1 MATFLERLCDAERLA
16 NRDSVFLQR
25 FDDYDT
31 GADPKLISLIDGEYG
46 IDAAHGTPL
55 EYSGT
60 GIQLLPVAGGPGIG
74 SNQTGDIAS
83 RYNEGGLGGSAFVM
97 AWHGWCEVR
106 ASGVTYEYVC
116 GDLSGATG
124 NAITIRHSGISN
136 RLGIYDGAL
145 RDSFYTLTTGYHS
158 IVASKQLT
166 GGLTDIFVDG
176 YLVAS
181 VTALGA
187 SGGQFAVGSVGK
199 NQSGNRSNSYT
210 TFALY
215 ARYLT
220 WNHDQALRWHE
231 EPESIFEPRRI
242 WVPVSAGGGAQ
253 TGAGSS
259 EGVAT
264 AAGVGA
270 STASSSFASS
280 GAATP
285 SVVGA
290 STSAADAAATG
301 SSTAAAESA
310 SGGEGVASASG
321 SSETAAV
328 GASTAAAAAAS
339 SGVTSATSVGASIA
353 AAVAAADGVA
363 TASAASPEAS
373 DSGAGAAAGA
383 ATATGVSAATVA
395 AAATAAG
402 TSAGNFISPDVAG
415 QSSPGYRGN
424 PRPDDDPLLDA
435 VREKWSAIERVRAP
449 RVAPAGD
456 DDDDDQQDAERQPPA
471 VTPAPRPGPAPA
483 ARAVAASTSAAIG
496 GVEAA
501 DAQADAQAAVQADQ
515 AIQRAMR
522 RRAAEDELILA
533 LAQVM

>member
-25 FDDYDT
+25 FDDHDT

-55 EYSGT
+55 EYSGS
-60 GIQLLPVAGGPGIG
+60 GIQLLPAAGGPGIG

-106 ASGVTYEYVC
+106 SSGVTYEYIC

-136 RLGIYDGAL
+136 RLGVFDGAL

-187 SGGQFAVGSVGK
+187 SGGHFAVGSVGK

-242 WVPVSAGGGAQ
+242 WVPVSAGGGTQ

-259 EGVAT
+259 AGTSSV
-264 AAGVGA
+264 AGVGV
-270 STASSSFASS
+270 STHD
-280 GAATP
+280 AA
-285 SVVGA
+285 GA
-290 STSAADAAATG
+290 SAGTATATSVGSATSAAAAASAGTSTATAVSEATTTGVG
-301 SSTAAAESA
+301 SSAGTAS
-310 SGGEGVASASG
+310 V
-321 SSETAAV
+321 AAV
-328 GASTAAAAAAS
+328 GASGATTVGTAAATSTAS
-339 SGVTSATSVGASIA
+339 AVGASTHD
-353 AAVAAADGVA
+353 AV
-363 TASAASPEAS
+363 
-373 DSGAGAAAGA
+373 GA
-383 ATATGVSAATVA
+383 ATATSSATAVA
-395 AAATAAG
+395 AVEGNYGAAAG
-402 TSAGNFISPDVAG
+402 TSTATAVGAATTAVQGTATGTATVLGYAATTETGVGVAAGTSTVTG
-415 QSSPGYRGN
+415 VSYT
-424 PRPDDDPLLDA
+424 DA
-435 VREKWSAIERVRAP
+435 S
-449 RVAPAGD
+449 
-456 DDDDDQQDAERQPPA
+456 
-471 VTPAPRPGPAPA
+471 GPADSVCFVPA
-483 ARAVAASTSAAIG
+483 DYHVVLVPANFNTVVVAADVSVIIASN
-496 GVEAA
+496 
-501 DAQADAQAAVQADQ
+501 
-515 AIQRAMR
+515 R
-522 RRAAEDELILA
+522 
-533 LAQVM
+533 